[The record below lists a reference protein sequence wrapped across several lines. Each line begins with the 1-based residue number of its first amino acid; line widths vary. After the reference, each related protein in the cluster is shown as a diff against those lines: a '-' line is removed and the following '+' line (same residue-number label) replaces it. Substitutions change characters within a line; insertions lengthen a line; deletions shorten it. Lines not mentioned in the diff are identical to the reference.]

1 VRLSGSPACGQ
12 RLDPPNHTKLHEKNR
27 VSRSRVS
34 EFNQIGATSGFLP
47 LFLVKSTVL
56 RRSHPNNAAAPHLAL
71 IAVQVLFATWP
82 IVGKIALR
90 TVPSVA
96 LVGFRVAGAALTLLL
111 LAQVSGSLE
120 RIALA
125 DWPLLIVSSM
135 LGLVLNQLLFTKGLS
150 LTTAINATLLS
161 TTIPVFTLLVGVI
174 LRTDRATLRRFVGIA
189 LAAGGVLYLIGPGRS
204 QFSSA
209 SRTGDLL
216 IVSNSLCYGAYIA
229 VSKDLMKR
237 YNALTVITW
246 IFVVGCVVT
255 VPAGAISLTHVPL
268 ASISWRAWLAIL
280 YIIVLPTAGAYY
292 LNGWAL
298 ARVPPSTVA
307 VYVYLQP
314 LIAFAVAPIIL
325 GESLRLHAVIASL
338 LIFAGVLVVTRRRPV
353 DPVKGTGQNLE
364 PV

>member
-1 VRLSGSPACGQ
+1 ML
-12 RLDPPNHTKLHEKNR
+12 
-27 VSRSRVS
+27 RS
-34 EFNQIGATSGFLP
+34 
-47 LFLVKSTVL
+47 
-56 RRSHPNNAAAPHLAL
+56 SHSNNAKAPHLAL

-82 IVGKIALR
+82 IIGKIALR

-96 LVGFRVAGAALTLLL
+96 LVGFRVAGAALTLLI
-111 LAQVSGSLE
+111 LARVSGNLQ
-120 RIALA
+120 RIETA
-125 DWPLLIVSSM
+125 DWPLLVASSM
-135 LGLVLNQLLFTKGLS
+135 LGLVLNQLLSTKGLS

-161 TTIPVFTLLVGVI
+161 TTIPIFTLLVGVM
-174 LRTDRATLRRFVGIA
+174 LGTDRATLRRLLGIA
-189 LAAGGVLYLIGPGRS
+189 LAAAGVLYLIGPGRA

-209 SRTGDLL
+209 TRNGDLL

-229 VSKDLMKR
+229 ISKDLMRR

-255 VPAGAISLTHVPL
+255 IPAGAISLAHIPL
-268 ASISWRAWLAIL
+268 ASISWRVWLAIL

-314 LIAFAVAPIIL
+314 LFAFAVAPIIL
-325 GESLRLHAVIASL
+325 GESLSLQTVIASL
-338 LIFAGVLVVTRRRPV
+338 LIFAGVLVVTRRRTIEPGRGAVENV
-353 DPVKGTGQNLE
+353 DAV
-364 PV
+364 

>member
-1 VRLSGSPACGQ
+1 MLPRNP
-12 RLDPPNHTKLHEKNR
+12 
-27 VSRSRVS
+27 
-34 EFNQIGATSGFLP
+34 TS
-47 LFLVKSTVL
+47 KSA
-56 RRSHPNNAAAPHLAL
+56 AAAPHLAL

-96 LVGFRVAGAALTLLL
+96 LVGFRVAGAALTLLVL
-111 LAQVSGSLE
+111 SGLSGTFQMIE
-120 RIALA
+120 SG
-125 DWPLLIVSSM
+125 DWPLVILSSL
-135 LGLVLNQLLFTKGLS
+135 LGLVFNQLLFTKGLS

-161 TTIPVFTLLVGVI
+161 TTIPVATLLVGVV
-174 LRTDRATLRRFVGIA
+174 LGTDRATLRRLAGIA
-189 LAAGGVLYLIGPGRS
+189 LAAGGVLYLIGPGRA

-209 SRTGDLL
+209 TRVGDLL

-255 VPAGAISLTHVPL
+255 VPAGASSLAHVPL
-268 ASISWRAWLAIL
+268 GSISWRVWLAIL
-280 YIIVLPTAGAYY
+280 YIIILPTAGAYY

-307 VYVYLQP
+307 VYIYLQP
-314 LIAFAVAPIIL
+314 LIAFVVAPIIL
-325 GESLRLHAVIASL
+325 GESLSVHTVIASL

-353 DPVKGTGQNLE
+353 EVADSSDPGRV
-364 PV
+364 

>member
-1 VRLSGSPACGQ
+1 M
-12 RLDPPNHTKLHEKNR
+12 LH
-27 VSRSRVS
+27 
-34 EFNQIGATSGFLP
+34 
-47 LFLVKSTVL
+47 
-56 RRSHPNNAAAPHLAL
+56 RSHSNKSAAPHLAL

-96 LVGFRVAGAALTLLL
+96 LVGFRVVGASVTLLI
-111 LAQVSGSLE
+111 LARLSGNLQAIKRS
-120 RIALA
+120 
-125 DWPLLIVSSM
+125 DWPLLIISSM

-161 TTIPVFTLLVGVI
+161 TTIPVFTLLVGVM
-174 LRTDRATLRRFVGIA
+174 LGTDRATLRRLLGIA
-189 LAAGGVLYLIGPGRS
+189 LAAGGVLYLIGPGRA

-209 SRTGDLL
+209 TRTGDLL

-229 VSKDLMKR
+229 VSKRLMKR

-255 VPAGAISLTHVPL
+255 IPTGAISLAHIHL
-268 ASISWRAWLAIL
+268 ASISWRVWLAIL

-314 LIAFAVAPIIL
+314 LFAFAVAPIIL
-325 GESLRLHAVIASL
+325 GESLSVHTVIASP
-338 LIFAGVLVVTRRRPV
+338 LIFAGVLVVTRRRPREPAN
-353 DPVKGTGQNLE
+353 DPGETLE
-364 PV
+364 AL

>member
-1 VRLSGSPACGQ
+1 MPRNPRL
-12 RLDPPNHTKLHEKNR
+12 
-27 VSRSRVS
+27 
-34 EFNQIGATSGFLP
+34 TS
-47 LFLVKSTVL
+47 
-56 RRSHPNNAAAPHLAL
+56 AAAPHLAL

-96 LVGFRVAGAALTLLL
+96 LVGFRVAGAALTLLIL
-111 LAQVSGSLE
+111 GRLSGTLQTIE
-120 RIALA
+120 TG
-125 DWPLLIVSSM
+125 DWPLLIVSSL

-161 TTIPVFTLLVGVI
+161 TTIPVFTLLVGVV
-174 LRTDRATLRRFVGIA
+174 LGTDRATLRRLLGIA
-189 LAAGGVLYLIGPGRS
+189 LAAAGVLYLIGPGRA

-209 SRTGDLL
+209 TRIGDLL

-237 YNALTVITW
+237 YNALSVITW
-246 IFVVGCVVT
+246 IFVAGCVVT
-255 VPAGAISLTHVPL
+255 VPAGVVSLAHL
-268 ASISWRAWLAIL
+268 SLGSISWRVWLAIL

-307 VYVYLQP
+307 VYIYLQP
-314 LIAFAVAPIIL
+314 LIAFVVAPIIL
-325 GESLRLHAVIASL
+325 GESLSIHAVIASL
-338 LIFAGVLVVTRRRPV
+338 LIFAGVLVVTRRRSARQATV
-353 DPVKGTGQNLE
+353 LTG
-364 PV
+364 

>member
-1 VRLSGSPACGQ
+1 VPRNPRL
-12 RLDPPNHTKLHEKNR
+12 
-27 VSRSRVS
+27 
-34 EFNQIGATSGFLP
+34 TS
-47 LFLVKSTVL
+47 
-56 RRSHPNNAAAPHLAL
+56 AAAPHLAL

-96 LVGFRVAGAALTLLL
+96 LVGFRVAGAALTLLIL
-111 LAQVSGSLE
+111 GRLSGTLQTIE
-120 RIALA
+120 TG
-125 DWPLLIVSSM
+125 DWPLLIVSSL

-161 TTIPVFTLLVGVI
+161 TTIPVFTLLVGVV
-174 LRTDRATLRRFVGIA
+174 LGTDRATLRRLLGIA
-189 LAAGGVLYLIGPGRS
+189 LAAAGVLYLIGPGRA

-209 SRTGDLL
+209 TRIGDLL

-237 YNALTVITW
+237 YNALSVITW
-246 IFVVGCVVT
+246 IFVAGCVVT
-255 VPAGAISLTHVPL
+255 VPAGVVSLAHL
-268 ASISWRAWLAIL
+268 SLGSISWRVWLAIL

-314 LIAFAVAPIIL
+314 LIAFVVAPIIL
-325 GESLRLHAVIASL
+325 GESLSIHAVIASL
-338 LIFAGVLVVTRRRPV
+338 LIFAGVLVVTRRRSAKQATV
-353 DPVKGTGQNLE
+353 LTG
-364 PV
+364 